1 MVMNEQNPVDDMREI
16 VCTEIRENYGI
27 DGVLSRLPGEN
38 LNYLVSANDGQC
50 VIAKIAGSDMPSD
63 VVEMEFAAL
72 EHAGKA
78 QMGLDLPNIIKN
90 LDGRIE
96 TRINVHVNIHN
107 WDDKRLILLH
117 YVSGINLSEISDIS
131 DNLRFDLGK
140 SLARFDQ
147 AVADF
152 DHPAAHRKHRW
163 DLADAGQH
171 HGKLELI
178 DDLQRRELLA
188 WAFAQFTAKISPVL
202 ATLPWQ
208 FIHGDGNPENIR
220 ITAGRVSGLL
230 DFGDSCYNPA
240 VCELAICLAYQ
251 MMDVPDPMATAE
263 QVIGGYESVRPL
275 SAAERAVLLPLACTR
290 LAVSICVAA
299 QRRTIDANNS
309 NWFVT
314 EAPAWRLLEWL
325 RANITR

>member
-1 MVMNEQNPVDDMREI
+1 MNEQTPLDDMREI
-16 VCTEIRENYGI
+16 VRTEIREQYGI
-27 DGVLSRLPGEN
+27 EGTLSRLPGEN
-38 LNYLVSANDGQC
+38 LNYLVTANDGQC

-78 QMGLDLPNIIKN
+78 QLGLDLPNVIKN
-90 LDGRIE
+90 LGGKIE
-96 TRINVHVNIHN
+96 TRIGIHLN
-107 WDDKRLILLH
+107 GDKRLRVLH
-117 YVSGINLSEISDIS
+117 YVPGDNLSEISDIS
-131 DNLRFDLGK
+131 DNLRIELGK
-140 SLARFDQ
+140 SLARFDK

-171 HGKLELI
+171 QGKLALI
-178 DDLQRRELLA
+178 DDPRRRELLA
-188 WAFAQFTAKISPVL
+188 WAFEQFTAKISPAL

-220 ITAGRVSGLL
+220 IGNGRVSGLL
-230 DFGDSCYNPA
+230 DFGDSCYNPT

-251 MMDVPDPMATAE
+251 MMDVSDPMEVAQ

-299 QRRTIDANNS
+299 ERRTIDASNS

-314 EAPAWRLLEWL
+314 EAPAWSLLTWL
-325 RANITR
+325 RADAAN

>member
-1 MVMNEQNPVDDMREI
+1 MREI
-16 VCTEIRENYGI
+16 VRTEIREHYGI
-27 DGVLSRLPGEN
+27 EGTLSRLPGEN
-38 LNYLVSANDGQC
+38 LNYLVTANDGQC
-50 VIAKIAGSDMPSD
+50 VIAKIAGPDMPSE

-78 QMGLDLPNIIKN
+78 QLGLDLPTIIKN
-90 LDGRIE
+90 LNGKIE
-96 TRINVHVNIHN
+96 TRISVRNKIHN
-107 WDDKRLILLH
+107 GEDKRLRLLH
-117 YVSGINLSEISDIS
+117 YVVGDNLSEISDIS

-152 DHPAAHRKHRW
+152 DHPAAHRRHRW

-171 HGKLELI
+171 QGKLALI

-188 WAFAQFTAKISPVL
+188 WAFAQFTAKIPPAL
-202 ATLPWQ
+202 AKLPWQ

-220 ITAGRVSGLL
+220 IGNGRVSGLL
-230 DFGDSCYNPA
+230 DFGDSCYNPT

-251 MMDVPDPMATAE
+251 MMDVPDPMEVAE

-275 SAAERAVLLPLACTR
+275 SAAERVVLLPLVCTR

-299 QRRTIDANNS
+299 QRRTIDASNS

-314 EAPAWRLLEWL
+314 EAPAWSLLTWL
-325 RANITR
+325 RANVAH

>member
-1 MVMNEQNPVDDMREI
+1 MNDQSPLDDMREI
-16 VCTEIRENYGI
+16 VRTEIREQYGI
-27 DGVLSRLPGEN
+27 EGTLSRLPGEN
-38 LNYLVSANDGQC
+38 LNYLVTANDGHC
-50 VIAKIAGSDMPSD
+50 VIAKIAGPDMPPD
-63 VVEMEFAAL
+63 VVEMEFTAL

-78 QMGLDLPNIIKN
+78 QLGLDLPNIIKN
-90 LDGRIE
+90 LNRKIE
-96 TRINVHVNIHN
+96 TRINLHSNIHN
-107 WDDKRLILLH
+107 GDDKRLRLLH

-131 DNLRFDLGK
+131 ADLRFDLGK

-147 AVADF
+147 AVAHF

-171 HGKLELI
+171 QGKLALI

-188 WAFAQFTAKISPVL
+188 WAFEQFTAKISPAL

-220 ITAGRVSGLL
+220 VTAGQVSGLL
-230 DFGDSCYNPA
+230 DFGDSCYNPT

-251 MMDVPDPMATAE
+251 MMDVPDPLEVAE

-299 QRRTIDANNS
+299 QRRTIDASNS

-314 EAPAWRLLEWL
+314 EAPAWSLLTWL
-325 RANITR
+325 RANVAN

>member
-1 MVMNEQNPVDDMREI
+1 MREI

-38 LNYLVSANDGQC
+38 LNYLVTANDGQC
-50 VIAKIAGSDMPSD
+50 AIAKIAGSDMPED

-78 QMGLDLPNIIKN
+78 HLGLDLPRIIKN
-90 LDGRIE
+90 RNEKIE
-96 TRINVHVNIHN
+96 TRINIHMYE
-107 WDDKRLILLH
+107 DKRLRLLH

-131 DNLRFDLGK
+131 DDLRFDLGK

-152 DHPAAHRKHRW
+152 DHPAAHRRHRW
-163 DLADAGQH
+163 NLADAGQH
-171 HGKLELI
+171 QGKLALI
-178 DDLQRRELLA
+178 DDPQRRALLS
-188 WAFAQFTAKISPVL
+188 WAFDQFTQEITAIL
-202 ATLPWQ
+202 NTLPWQ

-220 ITAGRVSGLL
+220 IVNGRVSGLL

-251 MMDVPDPMATAE
+251 MMDVADPMKTAE
-263 QVIGGYESVRPL
+263 QVISGYESVRPL
-275 SAAERAVLLPLACTR
+275 SAAERSVLLPLACTR

-299 QRRTIDANNS
+299 ERRTIDASNS

-314 EAPAWRLLEWL
+314 EAPAWRLLEWF
-325 RANITR
+325 RETPTANTNS